1 MRTLVK
7 ELPVMTFLH
16 SYSLTQ
22 VCSVNSEHM
31 VESTA
36 ELLQKANTS
45 GMWEEATLMWSTDEH
60 Q

>member
-1 MRTLVK
+1 
-7 ELPVMTFLH
+7 MTFLH

-36 ELLQKANTS
+36 EPLQKANTS